1 MKTFRA
7 FAVVA
12 VIFGS
17 LAVPAF
23 AQGKASAAPAACAD
37 PHGVLKAFYD
47 SNDARRFDASMKYIA
62 ADATIDT
69 WATGV
74 NGYIMSKRHA
84 EGAAGIRKFLSQGR
98 GLSLHLPDPAPDG
111 PVFHET
117 RLRVSGNTVEF
128 MLEPDRLRPNG
139 KPYNPYSVQA
149 VLDGCR
155 IKSLTVIERVTWL

>member
-1 MKTFRA
+1 MKRTSA
-7 FAVVA
+7 IFAALA
-12 VIFGS
+12 VI
-17 LAVPAF
+17 AVCLVPLS

-37 PHGVLKAFYD
+37 PHGALKAFYA
-47 SNDARRFDASMKYIA
+47 SNDARHFDVSMKYVT
-62 ADATIDT
+62 ADATIDF

-84 EGAAGIRKFLSQGR
+84 EGTAGIRKFLSQGR

-117 RLRVSGNTVEF
+117 RLSVSGNTVEF
-128 MLEPDRLRPNG
+128 MLEPDRMRPNG
-139 KPYNPYSVQA
+139 KPYNPYSVLA

-155 IKSLTVIERVTWL
+155 IKTLTVIERVTWL